1 MIVNQIVE
9 SHFVE
14 VRFDCVNSVFV
25 QLPNA
30 PVFAV
35 FRFHALF
42 NPR

>member
-1 MIVNQIVE
+1 MIVNQIVK

-14 VRFDCVNSVFV
+14 VCVYCVNSVNA